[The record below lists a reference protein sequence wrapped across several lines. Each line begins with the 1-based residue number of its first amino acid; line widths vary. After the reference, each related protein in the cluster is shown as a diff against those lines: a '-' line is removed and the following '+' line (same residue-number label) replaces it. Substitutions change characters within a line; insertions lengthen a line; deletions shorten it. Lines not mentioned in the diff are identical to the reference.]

1 MREDSKAATAA
12 EWAELGMGVEEIL
25 QRGAKRLLQ
34 QAVEAELAALL
45 EDLGKVRTVDGRR
58 AVVRNG
64 YQPEREILT
73 RLGPIPVR
81 VPKTRDR
88 SGSGLGFRSSLVP
101 PYVRCSQTIAAAL
114 PWLYLH
120 GVSSGNLHSALAALL
135 GEQAQGLSPAALG
148 RLKAQWAQEHAD
160 WARRSLRGQ
169 RYAYWWAD
177 GIYTNLRAEEDPRI
191 CLLVI
196 IGVTAEGRKEIV
208 AVTDGLRES
217 KASWLE
223 VLQDLRDRGVQEAP
237 LLAIGDGAL
246 GFWSALTEVYPAT
259 RQQRCWVHKTANILN
274 EFPKR
279 LQSKAKAALQ
289 EIWMA
294 QTREAAEQAWQVFVR
309 DYQAKYPKA
318 VAKLEKDRNVLLTF
332 YDFPA
337 EHWRHIRTSNAIEST
352 FATVRQRTSRTKNC
366 VSRSSFL
373 GLSFK
378 LLQQAEKRWK
388 GIQHPQRLREL
399 FAGVLF
405 VDGIPAN
412 ETLPN
417 PQQGAA

>member
-1 MREDSKAATAA
+1 MNEDSKVVG
-12 EWAELGMGVEEIL
+12 EWAELDVGLEEIL
-25 QRGAKRLLQ
+25 RRGARHLIQ
-34 QAVEAELAALL
+34 QAVEAELSTVL
-45 EDLGKVRTVDGRR
+45 EGLSAVRTLDGRQ

-73 RLGPIPVR
+73 RLGPVPVTI
-81 VPKTRDR
+81 PKTRDR
-88 SGSGLGFRSSLVP
+88 SGSGLGFRSVLVP
-101 PYVRCSQTIAAAL
+101 PYVRRSQTISAAL

-120 GVSSGNLHSALAALL
+120 GVSSGNLHKALEVLL
-135 GEQAQGLSPAALG
+135 GEQAKGLSPAALG
-148 RLKAQWAQEHAD
+148 RLKAAWAQEHTE
-160 WARRSLRGQ
+160 WQQRSLQGK

-177 GIYTNLRAEEDPRI
+177 GVYTNLRAEDDPRI

-196 IGVTAEGRKEIV
+196 IGVTAEGKKEIV
-208 AVTDGLRES
+208 TVTDGLRES

-223 VLQDLRDRGVQEAP
+223 VLRGLRDRGLQDTP

-246 GFWSALTEVYPAT
+246 GFWSALAEVYPGT
-259 RQQRCWVHKTANILN
+259 RQQRCWVHKSANVLN
-274 EFPKR
+274 ELPKR
-279 LQSKAKAALQ
+279 LQSKAKAGLQ
-289 EIWMA
+289 AIWMA
-294 QTREAAEQAWQVFVR
+294 DTREAAETAWKLFVR

-318 VAKLEKDRNVLLTF
+318 VEKLQKDREVLLTF

-337 EHWRHIRTSNAIEST
+337 EHWRHIRSSNAIEST

-378 LLQQAEKRWK
+378 LMQEAEKRWR

-399 FAGVLF
+399 FAGVIF
-405 VDGIPAN
+405 IDGVPAN
-412 ETLPN
+412 DTQPD
-417 PQQGAA
+417 PQQSAA